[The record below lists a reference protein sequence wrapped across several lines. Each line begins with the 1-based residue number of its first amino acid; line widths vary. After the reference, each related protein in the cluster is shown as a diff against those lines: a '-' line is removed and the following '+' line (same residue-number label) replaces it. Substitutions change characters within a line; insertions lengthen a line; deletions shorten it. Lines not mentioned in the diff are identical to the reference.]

1 MTFPED
7 ALSLLSQYGRA
18 MTLKRRIG
26 TGSTYNTKSV
36 TGFSVAYK
44 AHEIQGNIKQGDRRI
59 RVSPLELEE
68 WGAIK
73 TGDILDGGA
82 VQGAELKY
90 EGETP
95 VLWIVWVRG

>member
-1 MTFPED
+1 MSFAQDTLAMLKEH
-7 ALSLLSQYGRA
+7 GRTMA
-18 MTLKRRIG
+18 LKRRIG
-26 TGSTYNTKSV
+26 TGNTYDTTSV

-44 AHEIQGNIKQGDRRI
+44 AHELQGNIKQGDRRI
-59 RVSPLELEE
+59 RVSPLELGG

-95 VLWIVWVRG
+95 VLWIAWVRG